1 MSKAERR
8 NEAITIRVFPSQR
21 KIIEKMA
28 EKESLNLTNF
38 LRKAIFTYI
47 DQINNNVK
55 LLCSEEI
62 EPKLSDI
69 LNLSKIIQDDI
80 EYLNKKLKGGN

>member
-1 MSKAERR
+1 
-8 NEAITIRVFPSQR
+8 
-21 KIIEKMA
+21 MA